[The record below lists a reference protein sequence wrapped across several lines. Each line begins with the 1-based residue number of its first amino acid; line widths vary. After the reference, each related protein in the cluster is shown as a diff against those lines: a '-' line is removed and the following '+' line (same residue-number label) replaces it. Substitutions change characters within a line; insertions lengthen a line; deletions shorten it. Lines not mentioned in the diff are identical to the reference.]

1 MTVNTMNDRAIYAAL
16 LRRDF
21 TFFLRHAFAVIGG
34 EGAYSHNWHID
45 AIAHELDLTRSGA
58 NRRLIVTMPPR
69 HLKSTTASIAWVAW
83 MLGLNPALRFITV
96 SYGAELAEKQGR
108 DTIKILDDPMVR
120 RAFPQLH
127 LTRRSAMDFETSQG
141 GGRLS
146 TSLGGTLT
154 GRGADFIIIDDPTKS
169 KDAASQAVRES
180 DKAWLL
186 NTLMTRLNDLA
197 TGVIILVMQ
206 RLHEGDLV
214 GVLQERGGWKEL
226 KLPAIAPQD
235 ERIAIGPDR
244 SYLRRAGQ
252 ALHPARQ
259 PLATL
264 EQQRH
269 EMGSA
274 NFAAQYLQEP
284 VPAAGNLVR
293 AEWLGSYGPAHD
305 FAASPG
311 RIIQSWDTASKD
323 SIDND
328 WSVCI
333 TAYVHRRQ
341 VYILDVF
348 RRKLLFP
355 DLLRHVIRLAR
366 EHCADKLLVEDLSS
380 GMQLIQSLRST
391 APDRVPRPLPQ
402 KPEGDKISRLAGVSA
417 MIEAGQLLL
426 PTDAPWLAAFK
437 SELLGFPN
445 ARHDDQVDA
454 LSQLLAHV
462 RTQVNRCEPSIRSL

>member
-1 MTVNTMNDRAIYAAL
+1 MNDRAAYAAL

-21 TFFLRHAFAVIGG
+21 TFFLRHAFGVMGG
-34 EGAYSHNWHID
+34 EGGYSHNWHID
-45 AIAHELDLTRSGA
+45 AITHELDLTRQGQ
-58 NRRLIVTMPPR
+58 NRRLIITMPPR

-83 MLGLNPALRFITV
+83 MLGHNPALRFITV
-96 SYGAELAEKQGR
+96 SYGAELSEKQGR
-108 DTIKILDDPMVR
+108 DTLKILDDLMVR

-127 LTRRSAMDFETSQG
+127 LTRRSAVDIETSLG

-154 GRGADFIIIDDPTKS
+154 GRGADFIIVDDPTKS

-186 NTLMTRLNDLA
+186 NTLMTRLNDLQ

-214 GVLQERGGWKEL
+214 GVLKERGGWKEL
-226 KLPAIAPQD
+226 KLPAIAQQD
-235 ERIAIGPDR
+235 ELIVTGPER
-244 SYLRRAGQ
+244 CYQRREGH
-252 ALHPARQ
+252 ALHLARQ
-259 PLATL
+259 SLAAL
-264 EQQRH
+264 EQQRA

-284 VPAAGNLVR
+284 VPAAGNLVK
-293 AEWLGSYGPAHD
+293 AEWLKTYESKSDPIM
-305 FAASPG
+305 SPG

-323 SIDND
+323 GANND

-333 TAYVHRRQ
+333 TAHVHRRQ
-341 VYILDVF
+341 VHILDVF
-348 RRKLLFP
+348 RRRLLFP
-355 DLLRHVIRLAR
+355 DLQRHAIRLAR
-366 EHCADKLLVEDLSS
+366 EHSVDRMLVEDMSS
-380 GMQLIQSLRST
+380 GAQLIQSLRSES
-391 APDRVPRPLPQ
+391 PIGVPSPLPQ
-402 KPEGDKISRLAGVSA
+402 RPEGDKTSRLAGVSA
-417 MIEAGQLLL
+417 MIEAGHLLL
-426 PTDAPWLAAFK
+426 PAEAPWLAELR

-454 LSQLLAHV
+454 LSQLLAYV
-462 RTQVNRCEPSIRSL
+462 RKRESKQSGTPGIRWL